1 MAVAC
6 GAAALMLVSL
16 DGAAFAQAPA
26 PAETPAPAQTPS
38 APAAP
43 APAATPAPAPSS
55 GPTPGNSANAP
66 GTELPE
72 VTVEAPKRTTAP
84 SKPKQRVA
92 GRPAPSRAA
101 SRTAA
106 STTTPATLSP
116 EAAAAAQVASKNAVF
131 DQARS
136 NIYTTI
142 GVASDA
148 ISHETIADLPQGANA
163 PLEKVMLQ
171 LPGVSQDS
179 AASGL
184 VHIRNDHANVQYR
197 INGVM
202 LPDGVTG
209 FGSVLDTSLV
219 GNMSLLVGALPAEFG
234 MRTVGVIDLTTRND
248 AFNNSGSI
256 SLYGGSHGTIT
267 PSIEYGGTFGG
278 NCAANTATT
287 GYYKAPS
294 YADCFPGVQYFFT
307 GSYLQNTVGIENP
320 TPNYN
325 AIHDFTQ
332 QEKGFAFMSAVVDP
346 TTRVSLIAGTA
357 VNAFQIPNNPGQ
369 PTSGLVPSAFGITNF
384 DSSLLNENQY
394 EVTHYG
400 VLSVQTSKDGLDTQ
414 LSYFTR
420 YNNLH
425 FWPDPVDDLLING
438 ISSNVL
444 RNSQTN
450 GIQGDASYQLNSSHT
465 IRGGFTVSGEQVF
478 VGNTSLVEPCM
489 VCDGTDSVDMP
500 TAITDNV
507 SKTGWLMGVYAQD
520 EWKVTNQFTINA
532 GLRFDQMDQFVD
544 ANQLSP
550 RLSFTYKPVENT
562 TFHAGYARYFTPPV
576 LVEAAPANIGL
587 FNNTTGAVPTNQGN
601 DPVLPERSNY
611 FDAGV
616 DQKIP
621 LGCSSPNRKDC
632 TNLELGF
639 DAYYKVA
646 TDLIDNG
653 QFGQALV
660 LSAFN
665 YAQGINDGVEFHAK
679 YNNNYLQAYANLAI
693 AQQKA
698 TDPVSNQ
705 YLFGNTPLAD
715 LGGLTQFQ
723 YLQTH
728 WVYTDHNQFV
738 TASAGAVYTLCGRP
752 VSPAEA
758 YGVQGISWCG
768 TKLSADMIYGSGL
781 RNGDANTSTVPA
793 YTQVNVGIKRDFY
806 LPNDPLPMT
815 VRFDVVN
822 LFDTIY
828 LIRDGSGIGVFAPQ
842 YGPRRGFFLGLSK
855 KIGTPDSAFPADHPA
870 RPFYKAPPI
879 VASSHD
885 WSGFYTGLNA
895 GGGASHNCW
904 TNTGMFGVPTVPD
917 GPEGCHDA
925 VGLMIGGQAGYRWQ
939 SANLVFGVEGKG
951 DWANLAGSNLSQFLI
966 APQITN
972 QTKIDAMGLITGQI
986 GYSWNNVLGYVKGG
1000 AAVTHNTYGGYLTA
1014 TNTIVD
1020 EAAGARWGG
1029 TIGTGLEI
1037 GFAPNWSVALEYD
1050 HLFMGTSTPNLTAA
1064 GVISRTESIQQ
1075 NADIATASINYRW
1088 GGL

>member
-1 MAVAC
+1 MPRLSKRLWLSGTASLVILGFADQ
-6 GAAALMLVSL
+6 ALSQT
-16 DGAAFAQAPA
+16 A
-26 PAETPAPAQTPS
+26 TPLPAQTP
-38 APAAP
+38 
-43 APAATPAPAPSS
+43 APS
-55 GPTPGNSANAP
+55 ANEP
-66 GTELPE
+66 EKLLPP
-72 VTVEAPKRTTAP
+72 VNVEAPKQVATPAKRKPREAARTARST
-84 SKPKQRVA
+84 SV
-92 GRPAPSRAA
+92 
-101 SRTAA
+101 SRTANA
-106 STTTPATLSP
+106 PTPAPLSP
-116 EAAAAAQVASKNAVF
+116 EAAAAAQAATRNGVF
-131 DQARS
+131 DRARS

-142 GVASDA
+142 GVASDT
-148 ISHETIADLPQGANA
+148 ISHQTIADLPQGTDA
-163 PLEKVMLQ
+163 PLEKVLLQ
-171 LPGVSQDS
+171 FPGVSQDS

-184 VHIRNDHANVQYR
+184 LHVRNDHANVQYR

-209 FGSVLDTSLV
+209 FGSVLDTALV

-234 MRTVGVIDLTTRND
+234 SRTVGVVDITTRAD

-256 SLYGGSHGTIT
+256 GVYGGSHGTIT

-287 GYYKAPS
+287 GTYKAPTYS
-294 YADCFPGVQYFFT
+294 DCFPGVQYFFT

-320 TPNYN
+320 TPAYN

-332 QEKGFAFMSAVVDP
+332 QEKGFAYMSAVVDP
-346 TTRVSLIAGTA
+346 TTRISLIAGTS

-369 PTSGLVPSAFGITNF
+369 PTSALVPSAFGVTNF

-400 VLSVQTSKDGLDTQ
+400 VMSVQTSKDGLDTQ

-420 YNNLH
+420 SNSLK
-425 FWPDPVDDLLING
+425 FWADPVGDLLLNG
-438 ISSNVL
+438 IASNVV
-444 RNSQTN
+444 RNSYTN

-478 VGNTSLVEPCM
+478 VGNTSLVQPCM
-489 VCDGTDSVDMP
+489 ICDGSDTVDMP

-550 RLSFTYKPVENT
+550 RLSFTYKPLDNT

-576 LVEAAPANIGL
+576 LVEAAPANINL
-587 FNNTTGAVPTNQGN
+587 FNNTTGAVATNQGN
-601 DPVLPERSNY
+601 DPVLPERSHY

-616 DQKIP
+616 DQKVP
-621 LGCSSPNRKDC
+621 LGCASPGGKDC
-632 TNLELGF
+632 TSLDLGF
-639 DAYYKVA
+639 DAYYKIA

-665 YAQGINDGVEFHAK
+665 YAHGTNEGVEFHAK
-679 YNNNYLQAYANLAI
+679 YNSSYVQAYANLAI
-693 AQQKA
+693 AQQRA

-715 LGGLTQFQ
+715 LGGLTEFQ

-728 WVYTDHNQFV
+728 WVNTDHTQLV
-738 TASAGAVYTLCGRP
+738 SASAGVVYTVCGRP

-758 YGVQGISWCG
+758 FGVQGISWCG

-781 RNGDANTSTVPA
+781 RNGDANISTVPA

-806 LPNDPLPMT
+806 LPNDPLPVT

-822 LFDTIY
+822 LFDSIY

-842 YGPRRGFFLGLSK
+842 YGPRRGFFLGFSK
-855 KIGTPDSAFPADHPA
+855 KIGTPSALPADYPA
-870 RPFYKAPPI
+870 QTYFKAPLR
-879 VASSHD
+879 VAAAYD
-885 WSGFYTGLNA
+885 WSGFYTGLNS
-895 GGGASHNCW
+895 GGGSSHNCW
-904 TNTGMFGVPTVPD
+904 TNTSILGAPTVPN

-939 SANLVFGVEGKG
+939 SANLVFGIEGAG
-951 DWANLAGSNLSQFLI
+951 DWANLSGSSFSQFLV

-972 QTKIDAMGLITGQI
+972 QTRIDALGLMTGQI
-986 GYSWNNVLGYVKGG
+986 GYAWNNVLGYVKGG
-1000 AAVTHNTYGGYLTA
+1000 AAVTHSAFSGLLTA
-1014 TNTIVD
+1014 TNTPADSAD
-1020 EAAGARWGG
+1020 ETRWGG
-1029 TIGTGLEI
+1029 TIGAGVEI

-1050 HLFMGTSTPNLTAA
+1050 HLFMGTSTPNLTTA
-1064 GVISRTESIQQ
+1064 GAIARSESIAQSV
-1075 NADIATASINYRW
+1075 DIATASINYRW
-1088 GGL
+1088 GGPM